1 MKEWF
6 YTVTQSMVQ
15 LGLRGTELNLYAVLY
30 GYSQK
35 GDGCYYGTR
44 SELMNRCGV
53 SSLRTIDAAI
63 DSLIKKGLLSKIS
76 VIKEGHEVVA
86 YSTRSM
92 AEEGVQK
99 LHTLPCK
106 NCTPPH
112 AKIAHMKNKNIKES
126 INTPPI
132 PPALPDVVEYCR
144 QQGFADPEGFAD
156 YYLRCQKESGWK
168 KKDGTA
174 ITNWKLNVQQ
184 WRRYHKNEI
193 FPHEALPH
201 IQATSDDLKA
211 FLR

>member
-1 MKEWF
+1 
-6 YTVTQSMVQ
+6 
-15 LGLRGTELNLYAVLY
+15 
-30 GYSQK
+30 
-35 GDGCYYGTR
+35 
-44 SELMNRCGV
+44 
-53 SSLRTIDAAI
+53 
-63 DSLIKKGLLSKIS
+63 
-76 VIKEGHEVVA
+76 
-86 YSTRSM
+86 
-92 AEEGVQK
+92 
-99 LHTLPCK
+99 
-106 NCTPPH
+106 
-112 AKIAHMKNKNIKES
+112 
-126 INTPPI
+126 
-132 PPALPDVVEYCR
+132 VVEYCR